1 MAFEYSPTIT
11 LGGGVV
17 TDLVAQTMSSSNMSR
32 RLQGTEARDL
42 HARRTEIGNF
52 WRNGIW
58 YCSSILKQ
66 THRQQ
71 VYPRVKVKARGRSTG
86 FVAAKVIGERQVQYD
101 SSLRQYVRRRRKLY
115 NLDAET
121 AGTTPF
127 YYFFLKKK
135 NNIERPNQ
143 GKIIQEKSLG

>member
-52 WRNGIW
+52 WRNGI
-58 YCSSILKQ
+58 
-66 THRQQ
+66 
-71 VYPRVKVKARGRSTG
+71 
-86 FVAAKVIGERQVQYD
+86 
-101 SSLRQYVRRRRKLY
+101 
-115 NLDAET
+115 
-121 AGTTPF
+121 
-127 YYFFLKKK
+127 
-135 NNIERPNQ
+135 
-143 GKIIQEKSLG
+143 